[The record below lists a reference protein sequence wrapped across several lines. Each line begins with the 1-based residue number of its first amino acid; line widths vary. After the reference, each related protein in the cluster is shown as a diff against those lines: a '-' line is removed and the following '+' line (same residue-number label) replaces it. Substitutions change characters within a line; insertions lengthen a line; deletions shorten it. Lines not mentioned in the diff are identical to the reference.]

1 MPGHKN
7 MKIPPSWL
15 ETGDNT
21 ELRPCISQTSS
32 TAAGRGA
39 EQRAGLISNKA
50 AESTNRYLKGA
61 NISTLTDL
69 DIVYIQL
76 GEVYKKDLSS

>member
-21 ELRPCISQTSS
+21 ELRPLCQSNLQHRHWP
-32 TAAGRGA
+32 GPGGA

-50 AESTNRYLKGA
+50 AESTNRYLMSA

-76 GEVYKKDLSS
+76 GEV